1 MFFSILKWGKCDT
14 ERAEALL
21 NNCQP
26 VWLLQGELTRIQ
38 MLTHFFLSVSTRG
51 HCYNTLDILLVYPRL
66 LLQEMSLKMS
76 RNVCVW
82 LWPFLISP
90 DKEHQAFCFLMTSVA
105 FLYPPC
111 CTIYKPDTKHDK
123 KKKEKKNGH
132 EQWKMALRRL
142 FFSYSNSNPGRLG
155 GSHLSCRGLIKKTL
169 SAGMKFPSRH
179 FAPHTYSPLG
189 ETKGPLTARL

>member
-1 MFFSILKWGKCDT
+1 MSWHGYKCSPTFFSPCPLGGTVTTPLIYCWCIHGSCCRKWAWKW
-14 ERAEALL
+14 AE
-21 NNCQP
+21 
-26 VWLLQGELTRIQ
+26 
-38 MLTHFFLSVSTRG
+38 M
-51 HCYNTLDILLVYPRL
+51 
-66 LLQEMSLKMS
+66 
-76 RNVCVW
+76 CVW

-123 KKKEKKNGH
+123 KKNGH
-132 EQWKMALRRL
+132 EQWKMAPRRL